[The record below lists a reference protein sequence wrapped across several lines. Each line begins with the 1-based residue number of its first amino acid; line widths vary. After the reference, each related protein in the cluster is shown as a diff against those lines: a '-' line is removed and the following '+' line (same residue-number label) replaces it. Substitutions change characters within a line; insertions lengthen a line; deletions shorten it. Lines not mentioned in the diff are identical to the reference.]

1 MIRRKHGIM
10 APQMESN
17 QPIHEQ
23 PSAAYGAYEGTR
35 ESYHQ
40 QYETKYQQPTLDD
53 NFVEAVAQR
62 IAQHMHQDTTGK
74 VREKGDRL
82 SPEQRTGI
90 AIVSIIFSLLPLIPL
105 GIVLGQRG
113 FDGLIALGVVCLTI
127 FLVNAVIHSMLSSGK

>member
-1 MIRRKHGIM
+1 MT
-10 APQMESN
+10 PQMESN
-17 QPIHEQ
+17 QPISEQ

-40 QYETKYQQPTLDD
+40 QYETKYQQPTFDD

-62 IAQHMHQDTTGK
+62 LAQHMHQDTTGK

-82 SPEQRTGI
+82 SPEQRTAI
-90 AIVSIIFSLLPLIPL
+90 VIVSIIFSLLPLIPL
-105 GIVLGQRG
+105 GIVLGQLG
-113 FDGLIALGVVCLTI
+113 ISGLIALGIVCLTI